1 MCLIVKIL
9 ILCSNA
15 KVYAMQSFHQ
25 IHLYD
30 INENMLEV
38 NQVF

>member
-9 ILCSNA
+9 ILCSND
-15 KVYAMQSFHQ
+15 KVYAMQSFYQ

-30 INENMLEV
+30 INANMLEV
-38 NQVF
+38 NKAV